1 MKVTKKKG
9 EIPYLE
15 RDISWMYFNRRILSE
30 AEKAPVPLLERLSF
44 LGIYS
49 NNLDEFYRVRVA
61 TLNRIIEYEDKTI
74 KAERETAIQT
84 FREISRLNALYT
96 QKFEETFTAIN
107 TALRQN
113 RIYLLNEQELQ
124 EEQADYIREFYKTQL
139 IGSTTPLFTS
149 SFRHFSDQ
157 PDDHIYLSVCLQTT
171 GKTKKDF
178 AIIALPVQSYGRF
191 IRIPG
196 DNDRIC
202 LMFLDDIVRF
212 CLPLIF
218 NGRPYDHFEAYTF
231 KFTKDAEME
240 LDSDL
245 RNSIMQKI
253 SKGVKSRKNGE
264 PIRLVYDSRMPA
276 VMQRHL
282 SRMLC
287 MDRWDTQVGAGRYQN
302 LKDLMKFPDCK
313 RDDLKYP
320 PSASIVQN
328 GLFRGRQHL
337 EYHPYPRSLPALS
350 LSQFFF
356 FLACTPGS
364 HDRPERQSYKNDPL
378 PGSEKFQGYPNFNR
392 SSQKREKSNCSYRTT
407 RPFRRSIE
415 YQLV

>member
-1 MKVTKKKG
+1 M
-9 EIPYLE
+9 
-15 RDISWMYFNRRILSE
+15 
-30 AEKAPVPLLERLSF
+30 
-44 LGIYS
+44 
-49 NNLDEFYRVRVA
+49 
-61 TLNRIIEYEDKTI
+61 
-74 KAERETAIQT
+74 
-84 FREISRLNALYT
+84 NALYT

-196 DNDRIC
+196 DDDRIC

-253 SKGVKSRKNGE
+253 SKGVK
-264 PIRLVYDSRMPA
+264 A
-276 VMQRHL
+276 
-282 SRMLC
+282 
-287 MDRWDTQVGAGRYQN
+287 
-302 LKDLMKFPDCK
+302 
-313 RDDLKYP
+313 
-320 PSASIVQN
+320 
-328 GLFRGRQHL
+328 
-337 EYHPYPRSLPALS
+337 
-350 LSQFFF
+350 
-356 FLACTPGS
+356 
-364 HDRPERQSYKNDPL
+364 
-378 PGSEKFQGYPNFNR
+378 EKTGNR
-392 SSQKREKSNCSYRTT
+392 SGWYTTAGCLRLCSATSAGCFVWT
-407 RPFRRSIE
+407 AGILRSEPVDTKI
-415 YQLV
+415 

>member
-1 MKVTKKKG
+1 MKVTRKKG

-178 AIIALPVQSYGRF
+178 AIIEALNSTKSIADMFDFDILEKLSGLDGKQMKKDIVMCVDERKFMLPMIYINYRALGISMHMYLVRMFQNVPSYRKAEIVDEFSLMPEFVDILQFGDSF
-191 IRIPG
+191 YDCMLTVYTEVNDVEAIRRMLEGYAEIEEVKVA
-196 DNDRIC
+196 NSKRQ
-202 LMFLDDIVRF
+202 FRRWVARLDDDNGYWEECVMTDDFLQNRLESGSVKCRF
-212 CLPLIF
+212 S
-218 NGRPYDHFEAYTF
+218 T
-231 KFTKDAEME
+231 
-240 LDSDL
+240 DS
-245 RNSIMQKI
+245 
-253 SKGVKSRKNGE
+253 E
-264 PIRLVYDSRMPA
+264 E
-276 VMQRHL
+276 
-282 SRMLC
+282 
-287 MDRWDTQVGAGRYQN
+287 
-302 LKDLMKFPDCK
+302 
-313 RDDLKYP
+313 
-320 PSASIVQN
+320 VQ
-328 GLFRGRQHL
+328 
-337 EYHPYPRSLPALS
+337 
-350 LSQFFF
+350 
-356 FLACTPGS
+356 
-364 HDRPERQSYKNDPL
+364 
-378 PGSEKFQGYPNFNR
+378 
-392 SSQKREKSNCSYRTT
+392 
-407 RPFRRSIE
+407 
-415 YQLV
+415 

>member
-196 DNDRIC
+196 DDDRIC

-287 MDRWDTQVGAGRYQN
+287 MDRWDTRRTGRYQN

-320 PSASIVQN
+320 PQPPLFKTDFSGDDSILN
-328 GLFRGRQHL
+328 TIRTRDLFLHYP
-337 EYHPYPRSLPALS
+337 YHSFS
-350 LSQFFF
+350 S
-356 FLACTPGS
+356 FL
-364 HDRPERQSYKNDPL
+364 RVL
-378 PGSEKFQGYPNFNR
+378 
-392 SSQKREKSNCSYRTT
+392 REAT
-407 RPFRRSIE
+407 I
-415 YQLV
+415 

>member
-196 DNDRIC
+196 DDDRIC

-287 MDRWDTQVGAGRYQN
+287 IVWN
-302 LKDLMKFPDCK
+302 LV
-313 RDDLKYP
+313 
-320 PSASIVQN
+320 S
-328 GLFRGRQHL
+328 
-337 EYHPYPRSLPALS
+337 
-350 LSQFFF
+350 
-356 FLACTPGS
+356 
-364 HDRPERQSYKNDPL
+364 
-378 PGSEKFQGYPNFNR
+378 
-392 SSQKREKSNCSYRTT
+392 
-407 RPFRRSIE
+407 
-415 YQLV
+415 